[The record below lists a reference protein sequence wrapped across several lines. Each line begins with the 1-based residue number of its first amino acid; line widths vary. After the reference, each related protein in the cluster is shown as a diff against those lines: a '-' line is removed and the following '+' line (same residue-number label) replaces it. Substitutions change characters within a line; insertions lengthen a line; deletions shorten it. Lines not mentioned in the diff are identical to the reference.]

1 MGRDA
6 EQQID
11 HPRQIREGGKNMKD
25 ILLPAFMVF
34 LSGCLFGL
42 FTAMIV
48 DWYYE
53 KKKKEVEDDGE

>member
-1 MGRDA
+1 M
-6 EQQID
+6 ID
-11 HPRQIREGGKNMKD
+11 VY
-25 ILLPAFMVF
+25 LVVLMVF

-53 KKKKEVEDDGE
+53 KKKKEVENDRE

>member
-1 MGRDA
+1 M
-6 EQQID
+6 I
-11 HPRQIREGGKNMKD
+11 ID

-34 LSGCLFGL
+34 CSGCLFGL

-53 KKKKEVEDDGE
+53 KKKKEVEDENNN